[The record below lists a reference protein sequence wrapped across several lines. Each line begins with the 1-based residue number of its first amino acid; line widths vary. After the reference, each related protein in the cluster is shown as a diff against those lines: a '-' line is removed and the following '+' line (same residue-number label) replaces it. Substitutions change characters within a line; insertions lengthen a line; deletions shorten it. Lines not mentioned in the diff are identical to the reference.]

1 MMVPITKQDS
11 ILSVV
16 VLYVLRMAG
25 LLQTIFDHMRMLI
38 LGVTYRESNNN
49 LPVEHNDE
57 R

>member
-1 MMVPITKQDS
+1 MVPITKQDS